1 MECVTLLELRYD
13 LKLVA
18 LGVVADVG
26 AVLLLPVLLVDLLVD
41 LLFLFEDL
49 RSLDRLGEF
58 AIGQNILILL
68 YLVEQILSLPLV
80 LLNTFDERPHA

>member
-26 AVLLLPVLLVDLLVD
+26 AVLLLPVLLVDLLVH
-41 LLFLFEDL
+41 LLFLLEDL
-49 RSLDRLGEF
+49 RPLDRLGEF
-58 AIGQNILILL
+58 ATGQNILILL

-80 LLNTFDERPHA
+80 LLNTLDERPHA

>member
-1 MECVTLLELRYD
+1 MEGVTLLELWHD

-18 LGVVADVG
+18 LGIFADDGTV
-26 AVLLLPVLLVDLLVD
+26 LLPVLLIDLLVH
-41 LLFLFEDL
+41 LLFLLEDL
-49 RSLDRLGEF
+49 RPLDRLGEF

-68 YLVEQILSLPLV
+68 YLVEQILCLPLV

>member
-1 MECVTLLELRYD
+1 MLELWYD

-18 LGVVADVG
+18 LGVVADNG
-26 AVLLLPVLLVDLLVD
+26 AVLLLTVFLVDLLVH
-41 LLFLFEDL
+41 LLFLLEDL
-49 RSLDRLGEF
+49 RPLDRLGEF